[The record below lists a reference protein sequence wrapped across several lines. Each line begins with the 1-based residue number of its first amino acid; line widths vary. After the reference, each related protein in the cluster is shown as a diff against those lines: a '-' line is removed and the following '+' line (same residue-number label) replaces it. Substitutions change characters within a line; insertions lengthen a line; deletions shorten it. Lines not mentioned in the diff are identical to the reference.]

1 MRIGRMKPVEA
12 LAGMAIAA
20 RVGISIP
27 IPGTPDLE
35 NPVMKAATQTST
47 IPRAFTLAGLPQ
59 RSGQGQGYCRD
70 TERGG
75 NEENDMHAID
85 EDFRAIRHEAAHPP
99 P

>member
-1 MRIGRMKPVEA
+1 
-12 LAGMAIAA
+12 
-20 RVGISIP
+20 
-27 IPGTPDLE
+27 
-35 NPVMKAATQTST
+35 MKAATQTST

-85 EDFRAIRHEAAHPP
+85 EDFRATRDKKNSVSIKANTPAASANSFNFIVFIFKKPALP
-99 P
+99 V